1 MVGELFLAQGGSA
14 RVPEREGK
22 RPGGGPDGTSRDD
35 RSYLP
40 ARRPPGT
47 LRGLHGETVETIG
60 SRIVHGYYSPGRQLP
75 PQQLEQELGISSTVL
90 REAMRVL
97 AAKGLVESRQ
107 KLGTVVKPRS
117 SWSLLDADL
126 LRWQEGHEDASFLY
140 DLAEVRF
147 IIEPATARLAAVR
160 RTDTDLQR
168 LRGSLQAMADAG
180 TDATGVIDADLSF
193 HRALLSAAHNELL
206 SRMEFILEAG
216 LRARDMLV
224 HNRSDWPDSVPV
236 HRALLTAVEEGDSAA
251 AERAVLRLLDQALT
265 DAAQSR
271 PANVAGDSADSGSAE

>member
-1 MVGELFLAQGGSA
+1 MA
-14 RVPEREGK
+14 EREANQA
-22 RPGGGPDGTSRDD
+22 PGGPGGTAGNDD

-40 ARRPPGT
+40 ARRPPGA

-60 SRIVHGYYSPGRQLP
+60 SRIVNGYYEPGSQLP
-75 PQQLEQELGISSTVL
+75 PQQLERELGISNTVL

-97 AAKGLVESRQ
+97 GAKGLIESRQ

-147 IIEPATARLAAVR
+147 IIEPAAARLAARR
-160 RTDTDLQR
+160 RTDQDLER
-168 LRGSLQAMADAG
+168 LRSALREMIGAG
-180 TDATGVIDADLSF
+180 TDGAIVIDADLGF
-193 HRALLSAAHNELL
+193 HRALLYAAHNELL
-206 SRMEFILEAG
+206 SRMEFIFESG

-224 HNRSDWPDSVPV
+224 HNSTDWPDSVPV
-236 HRALLTAVEEGDSAA
+236 HSAILAAVEAGDSAA
-251 AERAVLRLLDQALT
+251 AERAVLELLDQALT
-265 DAAQSR
+265 DTGHADPGSVAAGG
-271 PANVAGDSADSGSAE
+271 ATE

>member
-1 MVGELFLAQGGSA
+1 M
-14 RVPEREGK
+14 
-22 RPGGGPDGTSRDD
+22 
-35 RSYLP
+35 
-40 ARRPPGT
+40 

-60 SRIVHGYYSPGRQLP
+60 SRIVNGYYAPGSQLP
-75 PQQLEQELGISSTVL
+75 PQQLERELGISNTVL

-107 KLGTVVKPRS
+107 KLGTVVQPRS

-147 IIEPATARLAAVR
+147 IVEPSAARLAALR
-160 RTDTDLQR
+160 RTDQDLED
-168 LRGSLQAMADAG
+168 LRGALQAMIDAG
-180 TDATGVIDADLSF
+180 TDGTGVTDADLAF
-193 HRALLSAAHNELL
+193 HRSLLYAAHNELL
-206 SRMEFILEAG
+206 SRMEFILESG

-236 HRALLTAVEEGDSAA
+236 HSAILAAIEAGDSAA
-251 AERAVLRLLDQALT
+251 AEQAVLELLEQALT
-265 DAAQSR
+265 DIGQASPDERDTGKPAERPTGKAA
-271 PANVAGDSADSGSAE
+271 E

>member
-1 MVGELFLAQGGSA
+1 M
-14 RVPEREGK
+14 PEREANGAA
-22 RPGGGPDGTSRDD
+22 GGADRVSRDD
-35 RSYLP
+35 RSYMP
-40 ARRPPGT
+40 SRRPPGT

-60 SRIVHGYYSPGRQLP
+60 SRIVNGYYAPGSQLT
-75 PQQLEQELGISSTVL
+75 PQQLERELGISNTVL

-147 IIEPATARLAAVR
+147 IIEPAAARLAALR
-160 RTDTDLQR
+160 RTDRDLAD
-168 LRGSLQAMADAG
+168 LRDALRAMIDAG
-180 TDATGVIDADLSF
+180 ADGTGVIDADLAF
-193 HRALLSAAHNELL
+193 HRALLNAAHNELL

-236 HRALLTAVEEGDSAA
+236 HRAILAAVEARDSAA
-251 AERAVLRLLDQALT
+251 AEHAVLELLDQALT
-265 DAAQSR
+265 DTRQ
-271 PANVAGDSADSGSAE
+271 ADPGERDAE